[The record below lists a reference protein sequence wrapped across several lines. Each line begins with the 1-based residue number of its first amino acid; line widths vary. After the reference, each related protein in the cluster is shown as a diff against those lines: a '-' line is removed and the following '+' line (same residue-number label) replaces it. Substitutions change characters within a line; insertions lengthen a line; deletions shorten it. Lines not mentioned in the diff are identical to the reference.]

1 MWGIR
6 EREKKFLSHHEERKR
21 RAGEEEILIFPLLHF
36 SRTRKIKRKNFGPF
50 LEQEREKRDTAA
62 VCGKTWTAATAVVL
76 STCRD
81 IIGQVFFLLFSHNTP
96 TFFFFPCGADFLL
109 FAVPPYIC
117 FLPLPAKTR
126 KRRESFRGKKRREKS
141 AGKVRIMHAHTY
153 LHSFAVTR
161 RGGRGGG
168 MLHWRRPDAMLSFLS
183 SPSYV
188 FTQRFVA
195 ERRKQPYVP
204 KIPLPCLCFILRD
217 MEK

>member
-36 SRTRKIKRKNFGPF
+36 SRTRKIKRKNFGAF

-117 FLPLPAKTR
+117 FLPLPQK
-126 KRRESFRGKKRREKS
+126 RGKGANLI
-141 AGKVRIMHAHTY
+141 AGK
-153 LHSFAVTR
+153 
-161 RGGRGGG
+161 RG
-168 MLHWRRPDAMLSFLS
+168 
-183 SPSYV
+183 
-188 FTQRFVA
+188 
-195 ERRKQPYVP
+195 
-204 KIPLPCLCFILRD
+204 
-217 MEK
+217 EKRVQGK